1 MIDTIGIYKKLQL
14 YEARNSKLDK
24 VAKVT
29 VILALSGIPAVFVPL
44 GGHTDHFYLPKV
56 AAMFV
61 LVISF
66 SVMLVINKMQ
76 LKDIIQKDKINMSL
90 FIYLI
95 LLIASVYTAENKE
108 FAIIGVPG
116 RWEGLV
122 TIMLYIFLFIVARL
136 YLTPDERLFKIILFT
151 AIIVSIYGILQTMGI
166 EPFPRDI
173 LRENWGSRAFSTMGN
188 PNFLGSY
195 MVLIIP
201 ISIYFYIINKNI
213 TGLTAYII
221 LFYCLLCTNTR
232 GAWLGT
238 IASILAFAA
247 IHYIYFRYS
256 KEEFNRYII
265 LFVIT
270 VLLLALYNFNTDGA
284 FIDRFLSISRDANEF
299 LADGDRSD
307 YTGAHRGF
315 IWKRV
320 VELIKARPLTGYGL
334 ENLGEAFK
342 KYYTKDMIE
351 FWGEVRYPDKAHN
364 EYLHIAVTT
373 GIPSLLIYSTMCF
386 LIILKGLTRLKNC
399 KIMLL
404 ILSSVMGYMTA
415 AFFNISVV
423 SVAYVYWSF
432 LGLLAGNNNIVFR
445 GMKCYTN

>member
-66 SVMLVINKMQ
+66 SVMLVINKKQ

-95 LLIASVYTAENKE
+95 LLIASVYTAENKA

-195 MVLIIP
+195 IVLIIP

-247 IHYIYFRYS
+247 IHYIYFRYN

>member
-61 LVISF
+61 LVLSF
-66 SVMLVINKMQ
+66 SFMLVINKMQ

-195 MVLIIP
+195 IVLIIP

-238 IASILAFAA
+238 ITSILAFAA

>member
-14 YEARNSKLDK
+14 YEARNSKLDN

-61 LVISF
+61 LVLSF
-66 SVMLVINKMQ
+66 SFMLVINKMQ
-76 LKDIIQKDKINMSL
+76 LKDIIQKDKINMNL

-95 LLIASVYTAENKE
+95 LLITSVYTAENKE
-108 FAIIGVPG
+108 FAIIGIPG

-122 TIMLYIFLFIVARL
+122 TILLYMFLFIVARL

-151 AIIVSIYGILQTMGI
+151 ATIVSIYGILQTMGI
-166 EPFPRDI
+166 DPFPRDI

-238 IASILAFAA
+238 ITSILAFAA

-342 KYYTKDMIE
+342 KNYAKDMIE

-373 GIPSLLIYSTMCF
+373 GIPSLLIYLTLSF
-386 LIILKGLTRLKNC
+386 QIILKGLFRLKNC

-445 GMKCYTN
+445 

>member
-1 MIDTIGIYKKLQL
+1 M
-14 YEARNSKLDK
+14 
-24 VAKVT
+24 
-29 VILALSGIPAVFVPL
+29 
-44 GGHTDHFYLPKV
+44 
-56 AAMFV
+56 
-61 LVISF
+61 
-66 SVMLVINKMQ
+66 
-76 LKDIIQKDKINMSL
+76 
-90 FIYLI
+90 
-95 LLIASVYTAENKE
+95 
-108 FAIIGVPG
+108 
-116 RWEGLV
+116 
-122 TIMLYIFLFIVARL
+122 
-136 YLTPDERLFKIILFT
+136 
-151 AIIVSIYGILQTMGI
+151 
-166 EPFPRDI
+166 
-173 LRENWGSRAFSTMGN
+173 
-188 PNFLGSY
+188 
-195 MVLIIP
+195 
-201 ISIYFYIINKNI
+201 
-213 TGLTAYII
+213 
-221 LFYCLLCTNTR
+221 FYCLLCTNTR

-247 IHYIYFRYS
+247 IHYIYFRYN

>member
-188 PNFLGSY
+188 P
-195 MVLIIP
+195 
-201 ISIYFYIINKNI
+201 
-213 TGLTAYII
+213 
-221 LFYCLLCTNTR
+221 
-232 GAWLGT
+232 
-238 IASILAFAA
+238 
-247 IHYIYFRYS
+247 
-256 KEEFNRYII
+256 
-265 LFVIT
+265 
-270 VLLLALYNFNTDGA
+270 
-284 FIDRFLSISRDANEF
+284 
-299 LADGDRSD
+299 
-307 YTGAHRGF
+307 
-315 IWKRV
+315 
-320 VELIKARPLTGYGL
+320 
-334 ENLGEAFK
+334 
-342 KYYTKDMIE
+342 
-351 FWGEVRYPDKAHN
+351 
-364 EYLHIAVTT
+364 HI
-373 GIPSLLIYSTMCF
+373 
-386 LIILKGLTRLKNC
+386 
-399 KIMLL
+399 
-404 ILSSVMGYMTA
+404 
-415 AFFNISVV
+415 
-423 SVAYVYWSF
+423 
-432 LGLLAGNNNIVFR
+432 
-445 GMKCYTN
+445 

>member
-1 MIDTIGIYKKLQL
+1 
-14 YEARNSKLDK
+14 
-24 VAKVT
+24 
-29 VILALSGIPAVFVPL
+29 
-44 GGHTDHFYLPKV
+44 
-56 AAMFV
+56 
-61 LVISF
+61 
-66 SVMLVINKMQ
+66 
-76 LKDIIQKDKINMSL
+76 
-90 FIYLI
+90 
-95 LLIASVYTAENKE
+95 
-108 FAIIGVPG
+108 
-116 RWEGLV
+116 
-122 TIMLYIFLFIVARL
+122 
-136 YLTPDERLFKIILFT
+136 
-151 AIIVSIYGILQTMGI
+151 
-166 EPFPRDI
+166 
-173 LRENWGSRAFSTMGN
+173 MGN

-195 MVLIIP
+195 IVLIIP
-201 ISIYFYIINKNI
+201 TSIYFYIINKNI
-213 TGLTAYII
+213 TGLTAYAI
-221 LFYCLLCTNTR
+221 LFYCLLSTNTR

-256 KEEFNRYII
+256 KEEFIRYII

-270 VLLLALYNFNTDGA
+270 ILLLALYNFNTEGA

-299 LADGDRSD
+299 LTDGDGSD
-307 YTGAHRGF
+307 YTGARRGF

-342 KYYTKDMIE
+342 KYYTQDMIG

-373 GIPSLLIYSTMCF
+373 GIPSLLVYLTMCF

-404 ILSSVMGYMTA
+404 ILSSIMGYMTA

-423 SVAYVYWSF
+423 SVAYVYWIF
-432 LGLLAGNNNIVFR
+432 LGLLAGSNCLNYYEFNSR
-445 GMKCYTN
+445 AK

>member
-247 IHYIYFRYS
+247 IHYIYFRYN